1 MPELGCANFMFL
13 RYFQL
18 LGSEKAR
25 TGGGAH
31 HRAQEPGRPLKT
43 IDQIDQIDQIL
54 VFLYFSIVKA

>member
-1 MPELGCANFMFL
+1 MPELGCANFAFL

-25 TGGGAH
+25 GGEAH

-43 IDQIDQIDQIL
+43 LDQIDQIDQI
-54 VFLYFSIVKA
+54 